1 MADNQYLY
9 AVARIRSKE
18 LGLLSKSD
26 IEQLMG
32 CKSEKECMNYLA
44 DKGWGRMENE
54 SAEQMLAAERE
65 KTWELIGEL
74 VDDMSVFNTFLY
86 SNDFHN
92 LKAAIKQVYTDSAQD
107 AIYISHGTIEP
118 AVIQEA
124 ISKKE
129 FDRLPDYMRASA
141 AEAYQVMMQ
150 TGDSQLCDIIIDRAA
165 LDTILQKSK
174 ESGNEVLAEYGE
186 LKVAAA
192 NINIV
197 IRSIKT
203 GKDKA
208 FMERAIAECASL
220 NKDELINAAMEGI
233 EAVYEYLSAT
243 KYAEA
248 VNAIKESP
256 SAFERWCDNLIIRHI
271 SPQKYNPFTLSPL
284 VAYIIARDNEI
295 KTVRI
300 ILSGKR
306 NEIPDSKVR
315 ERLRDMYV

>member
-32 CKSEKECMNYLA
+32 CKSEKECVNFLA
-44 DKGWGRMENE
+44 DKGWGRTEHE
-54 SAEQMLAAERE
+54 STEQMLAAERE

-74 VDDMSVFNTFLY
+74 VEDMSVFNTFLY
-86 SNDFHN
+86 SNDYHN
-92 LKAAIKQVYTDSAQD
+92 LKAAIKQVYTDYAQG

-118 AVIQEA
+118 AVIVEA
-124 ISKKE
+124 IREKE
-129 FDRLPDYMRASA
+129 FGSLPDYMRACA
-141 AEAYQVMMQ
+141 QEAYQIMMQ

-165 LDTILQKSK
+165 LDTILQKSR

-192 NINIV
+192 NINII

-208 FMERAIAECASL
+208 FMERAIAECTSL
-220 NKDELINAAMEGI
+220 NKEKLINAALEGI
-233 EAVYEYLSAT
+233 DAVYDYLSST
-243 KYAEA
+243 KYADA
-248 VNAIKESP
+248 VDAIKESP

>member
-118 AVIQEA
+118 AVILEA